1 MTPRFPDNGNPNS
14 SFQIQTPL
22 TIINDF
28 KYPTLDLHLQQ
39 TLDKRAAKHSGI
51 SLYLMR
57 YFKVSLRSS
66 STYAPEEI
74 PTLGNAALSCRL
86 TRYLSSAVPAFAV
99 LLSVLWSVPTPV
111 VRMNISST
119 VYQYSAP
126 R

>member
-1 MTPRFPDNGNPNS
+1 MISNIS
-14 SFQIQTPL
+14 
-22 TIINDF
+22 
-28 KYPTLDLHLQQ
+28 TLGLHLQQ
-39 TLDKRAAKHSGI
+39 TLDKHEAKRSGI

-57 YFKVSLRSS
+57 YFKSLSFRRTPSFSFVALKVSLRSS
-66 STYAPEEI
+66 CTYAAEEI
-74 PTLGNAALSCRL
+74 RTLGNAALSCRL
-86 TRYLSSAVPAFAV
+86 TRHLSSAVPAFAV